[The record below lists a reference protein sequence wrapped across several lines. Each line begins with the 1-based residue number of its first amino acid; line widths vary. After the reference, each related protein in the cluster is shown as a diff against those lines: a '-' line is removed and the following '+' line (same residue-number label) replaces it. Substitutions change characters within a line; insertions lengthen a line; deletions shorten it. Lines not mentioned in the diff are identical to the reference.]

1 LQEVG
6 EVMHIANSG
15 RVIIQLSKPLPDGK
29 ILFDKTGRKIARVTE
44 LIGLVEEP
52 YASAIPLV
60 NNIKK
65 VVGNKVFATDQA
77 PAVKQRKYKRK
88 RR

>member
-1 LQEVG
+1 MAKFCLT
-6 EVMHIANSG
+6 
-15 RVIIQLSKPLPDGK
+15 KPAE
-29 ILFDKTGRKIARVTE
+29 KIARVTE